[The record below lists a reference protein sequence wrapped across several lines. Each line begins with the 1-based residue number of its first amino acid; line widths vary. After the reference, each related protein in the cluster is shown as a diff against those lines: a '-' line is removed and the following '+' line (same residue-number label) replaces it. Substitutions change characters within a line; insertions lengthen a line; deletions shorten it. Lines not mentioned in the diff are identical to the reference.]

1 MEWRSIASSD
11 GSSSTVA
18 EAAAKSALCLTLSFT
33 PKNLA
38 SICPAS
44 RSLPFR
50 SVFPCPLPECDLP
63 ANQRSRATYSLILEE
78 ERTAPR
84 RSFFRSHYWT
94 RYSMKLRS
102 RPLPSS
108 PCPFDPAFAV
118 ILSSGCSYNAHP

>member
-38 SICPAS
+38 SIRPAS

-50 SVFPCPLPECDLP
+50 SVFPCPPPECDLP
-63 ANQRSRATYSLILEE
+63 ANQRSRATRGVLLSPAAPARASLC
-78 ERTAPR
+78 RTAEPR
-84 RSFFRSHYWT
+84 RLWKAAST
-94 RYSMKLRS
+94 
-102 RPLPSS
+102 
-108 PCPFDPAFAV
+108 
-118 ILSSGCSYNAHP
+118 